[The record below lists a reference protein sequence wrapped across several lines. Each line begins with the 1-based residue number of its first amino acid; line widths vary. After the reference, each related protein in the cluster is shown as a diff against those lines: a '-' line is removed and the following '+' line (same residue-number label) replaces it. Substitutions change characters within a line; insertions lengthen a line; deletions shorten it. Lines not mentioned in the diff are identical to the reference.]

1 MFTVLSPRLK
11 NIILFSAVL
20 LGVSVTQL
28 AHADEIDTYSS
39 FISGEEYARAQSE
52 DQTLLKGDAPSRSC
66 FNFIVTQ
73 DYARAQSE
81 AQTVL
86 QWNSLG
92 REDQRAAHLCLGLAY
107 GNTGQ
112 ANDAFTALVK
122 TKSLSQSSWEHAI
135 VNAALSRIY
144 SQLDDLDK
152 AELYDSLAL
161 NAYKTFGAKGAQI
174 SVLNFLASVVKDKKD
189 EERALALYQ
198 EALSIG
204 PNQPVTLNNIAMI
217 YLQRNEYVKADELI
231 HEALDIARH
240 FHQADD
246 VYRLQINLGD
256 SLRQQGKLK
265 EAKNELMS
273 GLKGLHL
280 LTFKDKGWEAK
291 ACRNLG
297 ALAKNQNKTSQAR
310 DWYVKAAGIY
320 RELGD
325 ETRANGMV
333 EKISALGKSK

>member
-1 MFTVLSPRLK
+1 MFTVLSPCFK
-11 NIILFSAVL
+11 KIILFAAVL
-20 LGVSVTQL
+20 VGVSVTQL
-28 AHADEIDTYSS
+28 VHADDIDTYSS

-73 DYARAQSE
+73 EYARAQSE
-81 AQTVL
+81 AQSVL
-86 QWNSLG
+86 QWSSIG

-107 GNTGQ
+107 GNMGQ

-122 TKSLSQSSWEHAI
+122 TKSLSQSTWEHAI
-135 VNAALSRIY
+135 VNAALGRTY
-144 SQLDDLDK
+144 SQLADLDK
-152 AELYDSLAL
+152 AELYDSHAL
-161 NAYKTFGAKGAQI
+161 NLYKTLGAKAAQI
-174 SVLNFLASVVKDKKD
+174 SVLNLLASVVKDKKD

-280 LTFKDKGWEAK
+280 LTVKDKGWEAK

-310 DWYVKAAGIY
+310 DWYVKAAAIY
-320 RELGD
+320 RSIGD
-325 ETRANGMV
+325 RKNANKNA
-333 EKISALGKSK
+333 EDAAALGQ